1 MPRQCSSP
9 ASAGE
14 LVVADSKAGRPVEP
28 NEVTIDAGGRHAAG
42 RRFGMLADEY
52 AAFGAALR
60 SGWTEAS
67 PLPYEEF
74 AVPYLEFRRA
84 LLEDC
89 DRLGEHLRRSGDGQ
103 VVMAE
108 INTMAEHAA
117 EAGVEAARE
126 GRAWA

>member
-1 MPRQCSSP
+1 MN
-9 ASAGE
+9 
-14 LVVADSKAGRPVEP
+14 P
-28 NEVTIDAGGRHAAG
+28 NEVTIDAGGRRASG
-42 RRFGMLADEY
+42 RRFGTLADEY
-52 AAFGAALR
+52 AAFGAGLR
-60 SGWTEAS
+60 AGWTEAS

-108 INTMAEHAA
+108 INTLAERAA
-117 EAGVEAARE
+117 EAGVETGVEAVRE
-126 GRAWA
+126 DRAWA